1 MHTDCSAGEFAA
13 QMEEGLSHLATG
25 VKEIQVG
32 SCLIATALI
41 TRFTEVWVDQ
51 GGAVLVGLAT
61 RLGARAV
68 RRHSVG

>member
-1 MHTDCSAGEFAA
+1 MHTHPSASEFAA

-51 GGAVLVGLAT
+51 GGAVLVGWAC
-61 RLGARAV
+61 RMAARRCRGAA
-68 RRHSVG
+68 

>member
-1 MHTDCSAGEFAA
+1 MNADPSASEFAA

-25 VKEIQVG
+25 AKEIQVG

-41 TRFTEVWVDQ
+41 TRFTEVCVDQ
-51 GGAVLVGLAT
+51 GGAALVGLAT

-68 RRHSVG
+68 RRGVG